1 MAEALTPDKILETAE
16 QVLRRFGPA
25 KTTVVDVAR
34 ALGVS
39 HGSVYRHF
47 ASKAELRDAVVERW
61 LKRTSDPLEAIANG
75 KAPPRERLRQWFE
88 ALIAAKRSK
97 VTSDP
102 EMFAT
107 SREIFA
113 ESGSLFF
120 SLLRKVSPDINH
132 SEFYWRASCVVGAF
146 TFAES
151 YTDRLTRFIDED
163 LSDIDWVEAS
173 NYVVRFLAAGMR
185 APAVSN
191 VTRKKKPRARAA

>member
-1 MAEALTPDKILETAE
+1 MAEALTPEKILETAE

-61 LKRTSDPLEAIANG
+61 LKRTSDPLEAVARG
-75 KAPPRERLRQWFE
+75 KEPPIERLRLWFE
-88 ALIAAKRSK
+88 ALMAAKRAK

-102 EMFAT
+102 ELFAM

-113 ESGSLFF
+113 AAGAVIERHVATLEGQVATI
-120 SLLRKVSPDINH
+120 LRDGVERGDFVLDNVDDTAKAILD
-132 SEFYWRASCVVGAF
+132 AM
-146 TFAES
+146 
-151 YTDRLTRFIDED
+151 TRFHDPAHSAEWAAPGVD
-163 LSDIDWVEAS
+163 AAFERVWTLVTAVLS
-173 NYVVRFLAAGMR
+173 
-185 APAVSN
+185 
-191 VTRKKKPRARAA
+191 RKG

>member
-1 MAEALTPDKILETAE
+1 MAETLTAEKILETAE

-47 ASKAELRDAVVERW
+47 ASKAALRDAVVERW

-75 KAPPRERLRQWFE
+75 KGQPRQRLRKWFG
-88 ALIAAKRSK
+88 ALLASKRAK

-102 EMFAT
+102 ELFAM

-113 ESGSLFF
+113 EAGEVIARHVATLERQVATILRDGVASGDFVLDDVDDTAKAILDATARFHDPAHAAEWA
-120 SLLRKVSPDINH
+120 KPGVD
-132 SEFYWRASCVVGAF
+132 AAF
-146 TFAES
+146 ERVWTLVAA
-151 YTDRLTRFIDED
+151 TLAPPPGT
-163 LSDIDWVEAS
+163 
-173 NYVVRFLAAGMR
+173 VR
-185 APAVSN
+185 
-191 VTRKKKPRARAA
+191 